1 MTLSSLLRKMPPF
14 MPVLIILICMFA
26 LNGLAEPNSLSPY
39 ALKGLISTYL
49 ALMFLSVGQTI
60 VIFAADIDLS
70 VGAILGLVNVTL
82 VSMMQ
87 VLGGEPAGIF
97 AAMAIALAV
106 GAGCG
111 LLNGILVVVLRLQA
125 IVATFATSVLFLGL
139 ALWIMPVAGT
149 PAPRLFWRTFGGRIA
164 GIPFAYFVL
173 AGLLV
178 LIVLLSRSRFVQRLL
193 TVGDDQLAAYQTGL
207 PVQSIRV
214 RGYVACGIFA
224 ALAGFCITGDTASGD
239 PNVGGLIT
247 LNSVA
252 AAVLGGAALSGGVGT
267 LFGSVL
273 GSLVIGLVGSLV
285 FFLGTPSEWQN
296 LAQGL
301 TVLAALMV
309 GILFG
314 GKARA

>member
-1 MTLSSLLRKMPPF
+1 M
-14 MPVLIILICMFA
+14 CNA
-26 LNGLAEPNSLSPY
+26 
-39 ALKGLISTYL
+39 
-49 ALMFLSVGQTI
+49 
-60 VIFAADIDLS
+60 
-70 VGAILGLVNVTL
+70 
-82 VSMMQ
+82 
-87 VLGGEPAGIF
+87 
-97 AAMAIALAV
+97 
-106 GAGCG
+106 
-111 LLNGILVVVLRLQA
+111 
-125 IVATFATSVLFLGL
+125 
-139 ALWIMPVAGT
+139 
-149 PAPRLFWRTFGGRIA
+149 
-164 GIPFAYFVL
+164 
-173 AGLLV
+173 
-178 LIVLLSRSRFVQRLL
+178 RSRHIGSSSKPDDITSAASQRLRR
-193 TVGDDQLAAYQTGL
+193 
-207 PVQSIRV
+207 PI
-214 RGYVACGIFA
+214 A

-296 LAQGL
+296 LVQGL